1 VFKLVREIWERAW
14 RRGGDFWLCTFSRGK
29 GVLMGGSESRT
40 PEVVDV
46 MGHVLRSWFRS
57 AWAPSR
63 AVAERS
69 SSKLPCRR
77 RGFGSFARSRP
88 RSKV

>member
-1 VFKLVREIWERAW
+1 MAGRER
-14 RRGGDFWLCTFSRGK
+14 
-29 GVLMGGSESRT
+29 RT
-40 PEVVDV
+40 PEGVED

-63 AVAERS
+63 AVDDRS
-69 SSKLPCRR
+69 SSRLPWRR
-77 RGFGSFARSRP
+77 RGLGSFARSRP